1 MDILKTLLPD
11 ILFLVWFI
19 PFLRCLYLLKNRRI
33 SPSAFAIIQ
42 LIFIFYIFILVRNA
56 HAEAVPRGSQ
66 YDARM
71 QQVVYNPQNVSMI
84 NASPGFLTTL
94 IFADDEAVLD
104 AKAGFESAWE
114 VTKDAN
120 RVYVRPRPIEQ
131 GAPGTDGNTDKVVI
145 APNSHDWRT
154 NLLVVT
160 TKRVYSL
167 DLNVLDDDN
176 RAKPA
181 YVVSFRYPQDAAAK
195 ATEEQAQRQA
205 SVMKQTETARTE
217 KALEVSQ
224 VPRNWDYVMHVGNYS
239 RQITPDF
246 AWDDGRFTF
255 IGFSP
260 IKKIPSVTMM
270 NAGKEQLVPTSIQ
283 RKGSYTVLVVQ
294 DLVPNLIL
302 RAGNAVV
309 GVDNLGYGKVRAA
322 DGNTV
327 SPLVERVEK

>member
-1 MDILKTLLPD
+1 MDFLMFVACGVSFFASVYLCRTLGFPLWRGSLVHSL
-11 ILFLVWFI
+11 LFSLVMA
-19 PFLRCLYLLKNRRI
+19 N
-33 SPSAFAIIQ
+33 AFAE
-42 LIFIFYIFILVRNA
+42 V
-56 HAEAVPRGSQ
+56 VPRGSQ

-71 QQVVYNPQNVSMI
+71 QQVVYNPQNVSVV
-84 NASPGFLTTL
+84 NASTGFLTTL
-94 IFADDEAVLD
+94 IFADDEAVID
-104 AKAGFESAWE
+104 ARAGFEAAWE
-114 VTKDAN
+114 VIKDAN

-160 TKRVYSL
+160 SKRVYSI

-176 RAKPA
+176 RARPA
-181 YVVSFRYPQDAAAK
+181 YVVSFSYPQEVAAK

-205 SVMKQTETARTE
+205 SVMKQAESARTE

-239 RQITPDF
+239 RQIAPDF
-246 AWDDGRFTF
+246 AFDDGRFTF

-260 IKKIPSVTMM
+260 IKKVPSVFVM
-270 NAGKEQLVPTSIQ
+270 NAGKEQIVPTSIQ

-302 RAGNAVV
+302 RAGNAVI
-309 GVDNLGYGKVRAA
+309 GVDNRGYGKVRVA